1 VPARAQGAGKEFPG
15 RVNLSVSRPSPVP
28 YRGWPLPPGQA
39 AAAKPLAVA
48 GKVDGERLVFL
59 DVDGN
64 GKFDDA
70 GIDGWTLEGC
80 RAMVPVQPRIFVGM
94 RSISL
99 RFPESGFELRYDASA
114 IGGTDKALEGLKT
127 LNLLRLRNG
136 IPPVDMDSGLSA
148 ACLKHARYCQKNGFA
163 FKEDPAKPEA
173 SKEGASA
180 AANSIAGWMDPA
192 AFARACYAQ
201 FFAREMLFHPLVE
214 VVGIG
219 EAGDLSLIDT
229 RSRHLA
235 RSWNWPVL
243 VPAPGAVDVP
253 RAFCVPEDP
262 AVYPEGTEPG
272 FPITLLFETEEVKL
286 GTAELRLGGAKGPL
300 VPCLVSAPGRPAV
313 QDRPRNASSIGL
325 VPRQVLAPRTKYTV
339 LVSYVYRGVMED
351 RAWDFTTATE

>member
-1 VPARAQGAGKEFPG
+1 MTPVPSSRRSARRLAAVLSAVLGLTGQVPARAQGAGKEFPG

-99 RFPESGFELRYDASA
+99 RFPETGFELRYDASA

-214 VVGIG
+214 VVGSARPGISRSSTRDP
-219 EAGDLSLIDT
+219 ATSLVPGTGPSWCRLRAPWTSRGRSASPRTPRST
-229 RSRHLA
+229 RKA
-235 RSWNWPVL
+235 RS
-243 VPAPGAVDVP
+243 PASRSP
-253 RAFCVPEDP
+253 
-262 AVYPEGTEPG
+262 
-272 FPITLLFETEEVKL
+272 
-286 GTAELRLGGAKGPL
+286 
-300 VPCLVSAPGRPAV
+300 
-313 QDRPRNASSIGL
+313 SSS
-325 VPRQVLAPRTKYTV
+325 RR
-339 LVSYVYRGVMED
+339 R
-351 RAWDFTTATE
+351 R